1 MMSFGLHA
9 AIVGVLL
16 LAAYVARPKT
26 PLAQAFDVVA
36 GEGDDYMATRAPKL
50 GTPGG
55 SKSETAAKTEPSTA
69 KNNYAKKLLTAV
81 YNGKAKAERQIR
93 KEREA
98 EARQAAEEA
107 KRAAAEI
114 AKREKLTKD
123 AFDKQNK
130 SSPTPSPKPSSRSVA
145 RIDPEGI
152 RKGVLG
158 GFAENTTGGGGGKA
172 LTAAERSEAEGYEA
186 LLLQRLKDELD
197 RTPALDEGLRA
208 TAEFHVLANGRLTQ
222 ARITRSSGNDA
233 FDRAVLA
240 AIAAVRMPERPKG
253 FQEVVIVPFN
263 TIEQAR

>member
-1 MMSFGLHA
+1 MLSFGLHA
-9 AIVGVLL
+9 AIVGAIV
-16 LAAYVARPKT
+16 LAAYLGRPKS
-26 PLAQAFDVVA
+26 PVAQAFEVVV

-55 SKSETAAKTEPSTA
+55 SKEETATKSSATPA
-69 KNNYAKKLLTAV
+69 QNNYARKLLTAV

-98 EARQAAEEA
+98 EAKQAAEEA
-107 KRAAAEI
+107 KRAAVEA
-114 AKREKLTKD
+114 AKREKLTKES
-123 AFDKQNK
+123 FDKQNK
-130 SSPTPSPKPSSRSVA
+130 TSPTPTPKATTRNVA
-145 RIDPEGI
+145 RIDAEGI
-152 RKGVLG
+152 RKGVIG
-158 GFAENTTGGGGGKA
+158 GFAENTTGGGGGKS
-172 LTAAERSEAEGYEA
+172 LTAAERSVAEGYEA

-197 RTPALDEGLRA
+197 RTPALDDGLQA

-263 TIEQAR
+263 TINQAR